1 MTPEPLA
8 ENAPRPPAPAAKPV
22 NWWAI
27 GGAGLMAALSE
38 FSHFAGW
45 SVYVTAALAVAAIR
59 PAAWTPT
66 ARAGSPCAT
75 AISTSTP

>member
-1 MTPEPLA
+1 M
-8 ENAPRPPAPAAKPV
+8 

-45 SVYVTAALAVAAIR
+45 SVYVTAALAVAAIL
-59 PAAWTPT
+59 ACGLDTC
-66 ARAGSPCAT
+66 RAGSPCAT